1 MTHVSQNEKIK
12 SASGKRKEIRR
23 KKDTV
28 IAIGVIMVLLVC
40 IAVAGVAFLKVGT
53 VEVADNYGRYTDDRI
68 IEIAGISSDSSF
80 LMLNEEKIADTVCLA
95 LPYIEAISV
104 SRTLPDHVQLLVTYA
119 EPAFAVDCGQ
129 LWLILS
135 ANGKVL
141 ETTQVVP
148 SNLSELKGVL
158 VKEYS
163 IGKTAVFEN
172 DLYFNHASDLYAAA
186 KENKLG
192 DIRTLQIDQ
201 SGYVFMSI
209 GNRFFVQSPT
219 VQALLK
225 EMPVLKKVMDEREDK
240 KTAFSFTLAADGSI
254 TISNREGS
262 EEENTTVPFDDPY
275 LNMDSELVGEEAAT
289 GNSELVGDEA
299 PSSAPVTQEST
310 TVQHSPSQPSFGD
323 STVIPTTA
331 APDSGDTLG

>member
-1 MTHVSQNEKIK
+1 MTHVSQNEKIR
-12 SASGKRKEIRR
+12 SASGKRKEIKR

-28 IAIGVIMVLLVC
+28 IAVGVIIVLMVC
-40 IAVAGVAFLKVGT
+40 IAVAGVVFLKVGT

-68 IEIAGISSDSSF
+68 IEIAGITSDSSF

-95 LPYIEAISV
+95 LPYIETVSV
-104 SRTLPDHVQLLVTYA
+104 SRTLPDQVQLLVTYA

-148 SNLSELKGVL
+148 ANLSELKGVL

-163 IGKTAVFEN
+163 IGRTAVFEN
-172 DLYFNHASDLYAAA
+172 EMYFTHASDLYTGA

-192 DIRTLQIDQ
+192 EIRTLQIDQ
-201 SGYVFMSI
+201 SGYVSMNI

-219 VQALLK
+219 VQILLD
-225 EMPVLKKVMDEREDK
+225 EMSVLKKVMDEREDK

-254 TISNREGS
+254 TISNREGV
-262 EEENTTVPFDDPY
+262 EAEDATVPFDDPY
-275 LNMDSELVGEEAAT
+275 LNMDSELVGDETPT
-289 GNSELVGDEA
+289 GNSELVGNEE
-299 PSSAPVTQEST
+299 PTSAPVTEEST
-310 TVQHSPSQPSFGD
+310 TAQPLPTQPSFGD
-323 STVIPTTA
+323 QPAGTTEA
-331 APDSGDTLG
+331 APDNGDSLG